1 MAVLYKLRQEKRT
14 KSKFKGQWY
23 ARSIAI
29 DTVNTTALADIM
41 QQNCTVKKSDILA
54 VIAELVE
61 VMKQQLQDSKN
72 VRLDGFGT
80 FRIGLKT
87 KPAVSHILFRP
98 ITRVNKDKSRSRA
111 FLDGCRVQE
120 LPANAVVKKQKKAG
134 GTAPGGSTPTPGGH

>member
-29 DTVNTTALADIM
+29 DTVNTAALAEIM

-61 VMKQQLQDSKN
+61 HFPHRPEDQT
-72 VRLDGFGT
+72 VRFA
-80 FRIGLKT
+80 R
-87 KPAVSHILFRP
+87 
-98 ITRVNKDKSRSRA
+98 RV
-111 FLDGCRVQE
+111 
-120 LPANAVVKKQKKAG
+120 
-134 GTAPGGSTPTPGGH
+134 

>member
-1 MAVLYKLRQEKRT
+1 MAVLYKLRQEKRM

-29 DTVNTTALADIM
+29 DTVNTAALADIM

-72 VRLDGFGT
+72 VRT
-80 FRIGLKT
+80 
-87 KPAVSHILFRP
+87 
-98 ITRVNKDKSRSRA
+98 
-111 FLDGCRVQE
+111 
-120 LPANAVVKKQKKAG
+120 
-134 GTAPGGSTPTPGGH
+134 